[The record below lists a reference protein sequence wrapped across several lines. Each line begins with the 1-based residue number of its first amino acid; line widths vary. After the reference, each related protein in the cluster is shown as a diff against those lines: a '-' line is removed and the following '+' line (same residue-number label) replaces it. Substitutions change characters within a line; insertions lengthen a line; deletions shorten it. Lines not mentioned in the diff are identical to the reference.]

1 MNDVVQYGLTITNQK
16 LIQEK
21 AKAKKDGCYRF
32 RGVVYSV
39 IGGFAR
45 LFVTDKEI
53 LENAC
58 GFNVV
63 IGYVNQGDDKMK
75 LAKDATQN
83 WKEYN
88 KL

>member
-1 MNDVVQYGLTITNQK
+1 MKDAVQYGLTMTNQK
-16 LIQEK
+16 LTQEK
-21 AKAKKDGCYRF
+21 AKTKKDGCYRF

-39 IGGFAR
+39 INGLAR

-53 LENAC
+53 LESAY

-75 LAKDATQN
+75 LAREAMQR
-83 WKEYN
+83 
-88 KL
+88 LCSM